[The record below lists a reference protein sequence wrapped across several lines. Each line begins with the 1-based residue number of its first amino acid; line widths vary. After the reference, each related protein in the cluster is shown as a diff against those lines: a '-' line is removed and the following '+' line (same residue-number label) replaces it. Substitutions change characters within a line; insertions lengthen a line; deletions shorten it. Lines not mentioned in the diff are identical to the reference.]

1 LKRFLWFTG
10 QAKDSEL
17 AEVRS
22 KYRDLVIRS
31 ELEKQ
36 QIEIRS
42 EVERR
47 TLDFLTS
54 GKQEGLRDAVIKAA
68 MDQK

>member
-1 LKRFLWFTG
+1 
-10 QAKDSEL
+10 
-17 AEVRS
+17 
-22 KYRDLVIRS
+22 VIRS